1 MEVEAIGHFRL
12 LLCTGFYL
20 DLTFVVPSFRRNLVL
35 VSYLD
40 ELGYLCSF
48 GDNSVW
54 FRYCPVQRPFCTF
67 LLFYFLSLIR
77 SFLSSFGKRTREP
90 RPRSP
95 VKGTLRQQ
103 IFTKTIKE

>member
-12 LLCTGFYL
+12 LLCIGFYL

-48 GDNSVW
+48 ENNVFRLSFNSYIVETGSLLAHDNL
-54 FRYCPVQRPFCTF
+54 Y
-67 LLFYFLSLIR
+67 LLDTVTSYGE
-77 SFLSSFGKRTREP
+77 SFNAELRGIKRRIDNTNSRA
-90 RPRSP
+90 
-95 VKGTLRQQ
+95 L
-103 IFTKTIKE
+103 